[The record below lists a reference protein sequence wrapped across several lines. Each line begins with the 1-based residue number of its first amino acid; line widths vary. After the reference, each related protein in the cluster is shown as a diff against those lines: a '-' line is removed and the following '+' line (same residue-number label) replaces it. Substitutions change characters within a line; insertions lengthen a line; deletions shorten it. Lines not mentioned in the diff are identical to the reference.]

1 VLRYPPTDHP
11 IFRQGIRSDAKVKL
25 PWLLWLIALILAPI
39 LILPGLILSGTT
51 YSLFWAIQISNYLTQ
66 ARSHKDYDL
75 LCALPCGEFGVNW
88 LFSTGYLHRGGAFAR
103 LHGIGFWGA
112 RLIFMALIVYPVLK
126 GALISETDDS
136 QAITAS
142 ILAVAIIVMLVVNHY
157 QSVVMGGL
165 IGILIPAKAKDRFN
179 VPLFVIGAYVALQSV
194 SYLATAILAWIL
206 LGDGFSAHNDLQI
219 ALRIFDVVVVFI
231 AIREFIVIYL
241 WRTTLATY
249 QTEQTEAFQLLD
261 AANRRLV

>member
-1 VLRYPPTDHP
+1 
-11 IFRQGIRSDAKVKL
+11 
-25 PWLLWLIALILAPI
+25 
-39 LILPGLILSGTT
+39 
-51 YSLFWAIQISNYLTQ
+51 
-66 ARSHKDYDL
+66 
-75 LCALPCGEFGVNW
+75 
-88 LFSTGYLHRGGAFAR
+88 
-103 LHGIGFWGA
+103 
-112 RLIFMALIVYPVLK
+112 MALIVYPGLK

-261 AANRRLV
+261 AVNRRLV